1 MTNDECRKNDE
12 APMTNCFLRHSSL
25 NSETTASGRGRVE
38 ALPFRREQRLHEN
51 PRAVRARVVVRDA
64 AWPIQKMSKVR
75 WKPLR
80 PPTFA
85 DASGSRSVSR
95 RAAVS
100 PTPPLGGLPDT
111 TPYGGGASFEIL
123 SSFVIRHSSF
133 LAAHQLFHVRLHPLD
148 ALFLNPPNDCA
159 AHNRPIRQPIQLPH
173 MLAA

>member
-1 MTNDECRKNDE
+1 MTKSKS
-12 APMTNCFLRHSSL
+12 AFGHSKFGIHSTFGFRLSAL

-64 AWPIQKMSKVR
+64 AWPIQKMSEVR
-75 WKPLR
+75 WKPFP

-85 DASGSRSVSR
+85 DASDSRSVSR

-111 TPYGGGASFEIL
+111 TPYGGGASLEL
-123 SSFVIRHSSF
+123 GHSLVIGHWT
-133 LAAHQLFHVRLHPLD
+133 LVICHA
-148 ALFLNPPNDCA
+148 
-159 AHNRPIRQPIQLPH
+159 
-173 MLAA
+173 